1 MELIKAGYDV
11 VVMDNLPKARIE
23 SMRRVNEIT
32 GKQVPTFS
40 SDMLDKDVLRD
51 LFKKHKILCVMH
63 FAGLKTEEES
73 CNKPLLYYKTNIGG
87 TISLLEV
94 MKEFGVYNMF
104 FSSSAAVYGSPSYLP
119 IDEKHTV
126 GGCINPYGKTKYFI
140 EEILKDNCTAEKQWN
155 VVLLRYFNP
164 VGAHVT
170 GKLGEDPQGIPSN
183 LIPYVS
189 HVAVER
195 LKELTVYGDNYDTPD
210 ETEVRDYIHVVDLAQ
225 GHVAALKYLEK
236 DCGCKVFNL
245 GTGKGFSVID
255 MAKAFE
261 TASGKRVPY
270 QIAGRREGDIASC
283 YADASL
289 AEKELGWALKLDLA
303 KMCEDLWR
311 WQSNN
316 PTGFRPD
323 S

>member
-1 MELIKAGYDV
+1 
-11 VVMDNLPKARIE
+11 MDNLPKASME

-40 SDMLDKDVLRD
+40 IDMLDKDAFRD

-63 FAGLKTEEES
+63 FAGLKTVEES
-73 CNKPLLYYKTNIGG
+73 CHKPLLYYKTNIGG
-87 TISLLEV
+87 TISLLEG
-94 MKEFGVYNMF
+94 MKEFGVYNMI

-119 IDEKHTV
+119 IDEKHPV

-140 EEILKDNCTAEKQWN
+140 EEILKDNCSAEKQWN

-170 GKLGEDPQGIPSN
+170 GKLGEDPQGIPSD
-183 LIPYVS
+183 LMPYVS
-189 HVAVER
+189 HVAVGR
-195 LKELTVYGDNYDTPD
+195 VKELTVYGVDYDTPD
-210 ETEVRDYIHVVDLAQ
+210 GTEVRDYINVVDWAQ

-236 DCGCKVFNL
+236 DCGFKVFNL
-245 GTGKGFSVID
+245 GTGKGYCVIE

-261 TASGKRVPY
+261 TASGKPVPY
-270 QIAGRREGDIASC
+270 KIAGRHAGDIASC

-289 AEKELGWALKLDLA
+289 VEKELGWKAKLDLA
-303 KMCEDLWR
+303 KMCEDSMVLAI
-311 WQSNN
+311 Q
-316 PTGFRPD
+316 
-323 S
+323 